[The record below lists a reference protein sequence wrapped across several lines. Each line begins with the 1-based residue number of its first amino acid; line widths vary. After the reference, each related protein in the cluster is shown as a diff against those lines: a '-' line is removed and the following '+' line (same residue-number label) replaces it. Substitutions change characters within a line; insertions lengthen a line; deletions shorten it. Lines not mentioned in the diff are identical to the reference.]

1 MTLPKLEVLTAGPD
15 DPAAGAPLVFLHGAF
30 CGAWIWAEHFLPY
43 FAGKGRRAV
52 AFSLRGHGASDGHD
66 MLPLASLDD
75 YLDDLGRVL
84 ADLGRP
90 PVLIGH
96 SMGGMV
102 VQRHV
107 ERLDRKRFT
116 DPDAPPPVAGMALM
130 AALSPG
136 GLAATATQLMLFD
149 PLVLM
154 QLTAL
159 QTFGDKAVLP
169 EGVHRAM
176 FARSAPI
183 GLTEKY
189 MPRMQSESRRVQVD
203 LMMGAPP
210 WPGNALRI
218 PRLVLGAEEDPFVPP
233 WMARMTARHYGTE
246 ARILPDTGHAM
257 MLGPDWE
264 IPAGLLLDWLTEN
277 GI

>member
-75 YLDDLGRVL
+75 YLDDLDRVL

-107 ERLDRKRFT
+107 ERLDRKRFA

>member
-15 DPAAGAPLVFLHGAF
+15 DPAAGPPLVFLHGAF

-52 AFSLRGHGASDGHD
+52 ALSLRGHGASEGHD
-66 MLPLASLDD
+66 MLPIASLDD
-75 YLDDLGRVL
+75 YLADLDRVL
-84 ADLGRP
+84 ADIGRP

-102 VQRHV
+102 VQRYV
-107 ERLDRKRFT
+107 ERLDRKRFA
-116 DPDAPPPVAGMALM
+116 DPDEPTPVAGMALL

-136 GLAATATQLMLFD
+136 GLAATATHLMLFD
-149 PLVLM
+149 PLVFL
-154 QLTAL
+154 QLSAL
-159 QTFGDKAVLP
+159 QTFGDHAVLP

-183 GLTEKY
+183 ALTKKY
-189 MPRMQSESRRVQVD
+189 MPRMQSESRRVQLD

-218 PRLVLGAEEDPFVPP
+218 PRLVIGAQDDPFVPP

-246 ARILPDTGHAM
+246 AHILNDSGHAM

-264 IPAGLLLDWLTEN
+264 TSASMLLDWLGEN